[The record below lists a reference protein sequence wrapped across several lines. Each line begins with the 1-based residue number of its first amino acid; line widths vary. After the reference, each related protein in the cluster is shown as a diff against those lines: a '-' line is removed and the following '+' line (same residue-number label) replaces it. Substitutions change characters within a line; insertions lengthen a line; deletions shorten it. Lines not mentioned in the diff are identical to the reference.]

1 MEQKT
6 EEKTIWDKIGTI
18 DYRYIYVFSLIMI
31 LIPIIQPIGIP
42 MKVGSNAQTWHNTI
56 VNIPAHSYILFN
68 YYVDLSVWAD
78 MGPILVVTLNEVWMI
93 PKERDVKVFFY
104 SSTADGAVKIK
115 DLFATVCKP
124 PQWRTDSYGTT
135 WVDVGYIGFPNEA
148 AYASF
153 VMDFKSLIL
162 TDIRGTR
169 LLDVPAAKE
178 MAAHAAPTD
187 VLTAADFD
195 LLIWSSW
202 GCTDPD
208 MYVRQFWASG
218 SPPYHVPMLMQTIGN
233 CVPNVVPY
241 VGPDKPIR
249 AFIPGAAGAAEL
261 EMITGLKGDGTK
273 MADATDLG
281 GVTTVL
287 LVVLGN
293 IAYLGGRFLG
303 KKKEE
308 K

>member
-93 PKERDVKVFFY
+93 PKERDVKIFFY

-115 DLFATVCKP
+115 DLLATVCKP

-135 WVDVGYIGFPNEA
+135 WSTWGISV
-148 AYASF
+148 S
-153 VMDFKSLIL
+153 
-162 TDIRGTR
+162 RTR
-169 LLDVPAAKE
+169 LLTP
-178 MAAHAAPTD
+178 
-187 VLTAADFD
+187 L
-195 LLIWSSW
+195 SSW
-202 GCTDPD
+202 TSK
-208 MYVRQFWASG
+208 V
-218 SPPYHVPMLMQTIGN
+218 
-233 CVPNVVPY
+233 
-241 VGPDKPIR
+241 
-249 AFIPGAAGAAEL
+249 
-261 EMITGLKGDGTK
+261 
-273 MADATDLG
+273 
-281 GVTTVL
+281 
-287 LVVLGN
+287 
-293 IAYLGGRFLG
+293 
-303 KKKEE
+303 
-308 K
+308 